1 MPVISILY
9 DIYNS
14 FMYRKL
20 VFWDMI
26 AHQMTTADNATQKM
40 MINKQMIIE
49 LVSTYRDTG
58 MITSFQLSSS
68 F

>member
-1 MPVISILY
+1 
-9 DIYNS
+9 
-14 FMYRKL
+14 
-20 VFWDMI
+20 
-26 AHQMTTADNATQKM
+26 MTTADNATQKM

-58 MITSFQLSSS
+58 MIKSFQLLSS